1 MATTQEQNERLTQIG
16 PGTFMGNLV
25 RRYWHPIGVGLD
37 LEQNPVRPVRVLGED
52 LTLYRDRSGNYGL
65 IGQRCL
71 HRGVL
76 LSRGVPTEC
85 GLRCCYHGWVYDATG
100 QCIEQPFEER
110 LNPESRYRER
120 IKTTGY
126 PVQELGGL
134 IWAYLGPL
142 PAPELP
148 RWDLLVDPELDRE
161 VHVFP
166 LPCNWLQCMD
176 NALDPVHFE
185 FLHGIF
191 GNYELEKQGQP
202 AAIRAAKHVNIR
214 FDLWRFGIMKHR
226 LLEGEDPATSEEWN
240 VGHPMLFP
248 LALAQGAQGAASFQ
262 FRLPVDDTNT
272 VQTFYSTRKR
282 KPGAA
287 PKPFAMTYEQLFD
300 DPNAI
305 ATVPGDK
312 IANQDFIAW
321 VSQGAISDRVN
332 EHLTATDQGVILY
345 HKLLLDNAQK
355 VADGDDP
362 LGIIRDPA
370 ENEPWVVVPR
380 EQHPILSFRIDP
392 AREHT
397 TFMKEEESELAVA
410 ATDHR

>member
-25 RRYWHPIGVGLD
+25 RRYWHPIGVSLELD
-37 LEQNPVRPVRVLGED
+37 ANPVRAVRVLGED
-52 LTLYRDRSGNYGL
+52 LTLYRDRSGTYGL

-71 HRGVL
+71 HRGVAL
-76 LSRGVPTEC
+76 ARGIPLDC
-85 GLRCCYHGWVYDATG
+85 GLRCPYHGWTYDATG
-100 QCIEQPFEER
+100 QCIEQPYEDR
-110 LNPESRYRER
+110 VNPEANYKSR
-120 IKTTGY
+120 IKIAGY
-126 PVQELGGL
+126 PVQEVGGL

-161 VHVFP
+161 IHVFP

-185 FLHGIF
+185 FLHAMF
-191 GNYELEKQGQP
+191 GNYELEKEGKP
-202 AAIRAAKHVNIR
+202 PAIRARKHVAIR
-214 FDLWRFGIMKHR
+214 FDVWRFGIMKHR

-248 LALAQGAQGAASFQ
+248 LGLAQGAQGAASFQ

-272 VQTFYSTRKR
+272 VQIFYSTRQR
-282 KPGAA
+282 KPDAA
-287 PKPFAMTYEQLFD
+287 PKPLTMTYERLFD

-305 ATVPGDK
+305 VPGTN

-321 VSQGAISDRVN
+321 TAQGAISDRVN
-332 EHLTATDQGVILY
+332 EHLTATDTGVILY
-345 HKLLLDNAQK
+345 HKLLLENAQK
-355 VADGDDP
+355 VEDGDEP
-362 LGIIRDPA
+362 LGVIRDAA
-370 ENEPWVVVPR
+370 ENEPWIVVPR

-392 AREHT
+392 GREHK
-397 TFMKEEESELAVA
+397 TFMFDPEDDAQLSAPA
-410 ATDHR
+410 QSAR